1 MNLSKK
7 SKKIFNNIENVRK
20 KNNKN
25 WMDLL
30 RLSYVSNPKI
40 TIQILTKILRKDGEL
55 IKLANQLKKITK

>member
-1 MNLSKK
+1 MKLSKQ
-7 SKKIFNNIENVRK
+7 SKKIFTNIENVRK

-30 RLSYVSNPKI
+30 RLSYEVKPKA
-40 TIQILTKILRKDGEL
+40 TIGILSKILQKDGEL